1 MLSFAG
7 TSPSDASW
15 YFKRISSIYAMRED
29 GYEAFPSARTSPT
42 MGSVSDLVSVS
53 LNHSNF
59 YLSINEKATI
69 PQLLSVTSYNATS
82 YNSDVIVSN
91 NLTDTFEYLDAIAG
105 HTLEYNISLPCSVSN
120 STSFEYYLDEYL
132 SYSRPSWVT
141 LDYTNSKLSLSPSS
155 NETSGNHAF

>member
-1 MLSFAG
+1 
-7 TSPSDASW
+7 
-15 YFKRISSIYAMRED
+15 MRED
-29 GYEAFPSARTSPT
+29 GYIAFPSARTSPT

-91 NLTDTFEYLDAIAG
+91 NLTDTFEYLEAIAG
-105 HTLEYNISLPCSVSN
+105 QTLEYNISLPCSVSN

-141 LDYTNSKLSLSPSS
+141 FDYNNSKISLSPSS